1 MFTIIYFQPIKTLNK
16 NYIIY
21 PLFCIC
27 RNNLLSICSPLFATK
42 KEHIKAYVK

>member
-21 PLFCIC
+21 PLFVYAEI
-27 RNNLLSICSPLFATK
+27 IF
-42 KEHIKAYVK
+42 